1 MAKRMSAI
9 RYAGK
14 IKTNLTKKE
23 KKTKTLYLL
32 RFCQKF

>member
-14 IKTNLTKKE
+14 IETNVTKKE
-23 KKTKTLYLL
+23 KK
-32 RFCQKF
+32 QKHCTY